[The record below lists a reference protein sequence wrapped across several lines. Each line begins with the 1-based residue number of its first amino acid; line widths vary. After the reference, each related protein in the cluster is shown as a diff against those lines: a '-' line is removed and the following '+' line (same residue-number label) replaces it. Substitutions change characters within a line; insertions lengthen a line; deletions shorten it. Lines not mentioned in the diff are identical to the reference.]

1 MRARERDWL
10 CRYQANF
17 EFLAKYLIHSL
28 DSGDFSVS
36 AKKKINAKKSNN
48 YGIRQHILEEMYA
61 DLKEIPRIHKALCSV
76 VSCVREGTLV
86 Q

>member
-1 MRARERDWL
+1 MLLDVARCYCYYRP
-10 CRYQANF
+10 NF

-36 AKKKINAKKSNN
+36 AKKKINAKKLNN

-61 DLKEIPRIHKALCSV
+61 DLKEIPGIHKALCMCNV
-76 VSCVREGTLV
+76 L
-86 Q
+86 